1 MDGINYYIIIN
12 IVASCFLLISLYE
25 KIYAGEFIIETR
37 KRISSIIYII
47 GLVVWSYVAIRNLID
62 YITGKSIDVQEILQ
76 ITIQIQICILW
87 ILMLLPSEITKDD
100 MYSDESIRSYFAK
113 SKRIKN
119 YLWISDNIVQFEIFT
134 RKNSI
139 ITTELE
145 VNLEKREEVDEF
157 LKKNIKKID
166 ETTNKKRIFKLRI
179 VILVIAIIMAMGH
192 ISLIKAISH
201 I

>member
-1 MDGINYYIIIN
+1 MNVDTYIIGN
-12 IVASCFLLISLYE
+12 IIISCLLILNLYHE
-25 KIYAGEFIIETR
+25 IYEGGFIIKR
-37 KRISSIIYII
+37 KENFFLIVYII
-47 GLVVWSYVAIRNLID
+47 GLALWSYTAVTSLID
-62 YITGKSIDVQEILQ
+62 YLRGKNIDAQEILQ
-76 ITIQIQICILW
+76 ITMQIQTCILW
-87 ILMLLPSEITKDD
+87 ILILPILGKTQNDI
-100 MYSDESIRSYFAK
+100 YSGDSGLSYFTK

-119 YLWISDNIVQFEIFT
+119 YSWISDNIVQFEIFT

-166 ETTNKKRIFKLRI
+166 EMTNKKRIFKLRI